1 MEIGDRDRGETLF
14 VGTEPGRGEWTR
26 PLGPVGGNMLFAIIM
41 AGGSGTRFWPKSR
54 RDRPKQLP
62 TLHGDATMLQQTV
75 ARIAPLVP
83 LDRVLI
89 VTGAD
94 QAEATRAQLPDLPAE
109 NVIAEPCPRDTAP
122 CVGLAAQIV
131 ARRDPEATMV
141 VMPADHVIQ
150 PAESFLAAVNA
161 SLAVIEADPSS
172 LVTFGV
178 KPTRPETGYG
188 YIERGEL
195 VDTIDG
201 IAVHRVVQFREKPDR
216 ETAERFL
223 ESGGFA
229 WNAGIF
235 LWRARTILDEIQ
247 RHRPGLG
254 EALDRV
260 GAAWDTPDWTD
271 VLNREFPKM
280 ERTPIDRAVMEKAAN
295 VKVLEVLYDWNDVG
309 DWRAL
314 QALVPPDESGNTIQ
328 GNVLP
333 TETTNSILVSDDGGL
348 IATLGLDDVVVI
360 QSGKATLV
368 ARKDQLD
375 KLKALVESLGER
387 GLGSYL

>member
-1 MEIGDRDRGETLF
+1 
-14 VGTEPGRGEWTR
+14 
-26 PLGPVGGNMLFAIIM
+26 MLFAIIM

-54 RDRPKQLP
+54 RDRPKQLLR
-62 TLHGDATMLQQTV
+62 LHGDATMLQQTV

-131 ARRDPEATMV
+131 ARRDPNATMI
-141 VMPADHVIQ
+141 VMPADHVIR
-150 PAESFLAAVNA
+150 PDLPFLNTVKAA
-161 SLAVIEADPSS
+161 LTVIEADPSS

-178 KPTRPETGYG
+178 KPNRPETGYG

-195 VDTIDG
+195 LQTIDG
-201 IAVHRVVQFREKPDR
+201 VAAHRVVQFREKPDR
-216 ETAERFL
+216 QTAERFL
-223 ESGGFA
+223 ESGAFA
-229 WNAGIF
+229 WNSGIF
-235 LWRARTILDEIQ
+235 IWRARTILDEIQ
-247 RHRPGLG
+247 RHRPQLA

-260 GAAWDTPDWTD
+260 GAAWDTPDWAEI
-271 VLNREFPKM
+271 LNREFPRM

-314 QALVPPDESGNTIQ
+314 QALIAPDAAGNTVQ
-328 GNVLP
+328 GNVLAS
-333 TETTNSILVSDDGGL
+333 ETTNSIIVSDDGGL
-348 IATLGLDDVVVI
+348 IATLGLDDVVIV
-360 QSGKATLV
+360 QSGNATLV

-387 GLGSYL
+387 GLGAYL